1 VAPIDEKIREGH
13 LRWFGQVQR
22 REINTPI
29 RRSELIQVEIT
40 KKDRERP
47 KITLK
52 KVLKK
57 DMLIKNI
64 TESMTSNKIE

>member
-1 VAPIDEKIREGH
+1 MAPIDEKIRVGH
-13 LRWFGQVQR
+13 LRWFDQVQR
-22 REINTPI
+22 RKINTPV

-40 KKDRERP
+40 KKDRGRP
-47 KITLK
+47 KITIK

-57 DMLIKNI
+57 DILIKDI